1 MKRILIFC
9 TALVISIS
17 LTSCSKYL
25 IGQGTVDA
33 FGDNR
38 FYLTK
43 DEFSEN
49 SFVLHD
55 YERTPIE
62 GAVDSGI
69 HKYGEYSYIYT
80 IGDKGYTKVNEKTG
94 DVYKRQL
101 AGLSM
106 RMDMQIQL
114 QVFIPRICLSIVFII
129 RLDI

>member
-49 SFVLHD
+49 SFILFDH
-55 YERTPIE
+55 ERSTLEKAI
-62 GAVDSGI
+62 DSGI
-69 HKYGEYSYIYT
+69 HKQGEYSYIYT

-94 DVYKRQL
+94 EVKQSKSLEDFSEDDQEIFRQL
-101 AGLSM
+101 EQNEAGLEK
-106 RMDMQIQL
+106 
-114 QVFIPRICLSIVFII
+114 
-129 RLDI
+129 

>member
-17 LTSCSKYL
+17 LTSCSKYPR
-25 IGQGTVDA
+25 GRDA
-33 FGDNR
+33 IIVFGDNR
-38 FYLTK
+38 FYFTK

-94 DVYKRQL
+94 EIRQSESLEDFSQDDQAIFRQL
-101 AGLSM
+101 EQNEAG
-106 RMDMQIQL
+106 
-114 QVFIPRICLSIVFII
+114 FEK
-129 RLDI
+129 